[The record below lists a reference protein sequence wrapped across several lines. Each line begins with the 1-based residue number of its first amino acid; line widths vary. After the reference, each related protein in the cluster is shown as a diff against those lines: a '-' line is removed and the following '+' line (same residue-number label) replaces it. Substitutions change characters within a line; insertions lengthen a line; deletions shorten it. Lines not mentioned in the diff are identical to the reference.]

1 MTTPNKKMSL
11 TRNPWHIRE
20 YTIEELKTLL
30 SADFGSVDARGVFGN
45 DEVMKYYEE
54 NKKSVKKITRFDI
67 LNLQYNMPRWM
78 LQIPYDILNRMN
90 RNKLSDKGVDIKME
104 DYSVT
109 PAKEGCIDL
118 FYLAEK

>member
-1 MTTPNKKMSL
+1 MNFEMILEGFNGGFFGDSQGILKGF
-11 TRNPWHIRE
+11 
-20 YTIEELKTLL
+20 TIL
-30 SADFGSVDARGVFGN
+30 FNRVYQIVNR
-45 DEVMKYYEE
+45 
-54 NKKSVKKITRFDI
+54 I
-67 LNLQYNMPRWM
+67 YNNFN
-78 LQIPYDILNRMN
+78 IIYDILNRMN